1 MTCLHMYGHTAIRVW
16 QVVIQCQQLQGL
28 QHHHFSSDHNHH
40 HCCHL
45 SSNLFGS
52 FSSPVSNTHCHTSM
66 SAPSAI
72 LSCLPA
78 SPNNMIIILTLYGGR
93 GFVKAV
99 GLVGCHDLSHWE
111 AKKDTIWL
119 KQLVPTAIITWL
131 GMMPLEMDSPKPGL
145 FETLT
150 DLNLYWFV
158 ILMFWIKNSKHLVV
172 SHNHKISHNS
182 AIIAFHFTS
191 QPSLLL
197 LFVQAHHFIQY
208 ITTYNG
214 WLKSLVQLIVSSL
227 KLPYEKVALFLGTF
241 CVQKAYGLCVKNLYE
256 EGSDDDDWLRTSDL
270 IPWDEYMEI
279 WERIAKGAPS
289 EGQNKK
295 PFWKS
300 LKKKWMKHS
309 MKPMFWCWGC
319 WLCHLLMTRRRLWSA
334 RAMICKVLSNK
345 CFQIKEKGLLVT
357 LPLEKELLE
366 ITIYFFQ
373 E

>member
-158 ILMFWIKNSKHLVV
+158 ILMFWIKNSKTLGGE
-172 SHNHKISHNS
+172 SQSQNLTQQCNHCIS
-182 AIIAFHFTS
+182 FH
-191 QPSLLL
+191 
-197 LFVQAHHFIQY
+197 
-208 ITTYNG
+208 ITTITPSALCPSPSFYTVHYYLQ
-214 WLKSLVQLIVSSL
+214 WLVEISCAVDSVFTETAIWKGCPFSW
-227 KLPYEKVALFLGTF
+227 YFLCSKG
-241 CVQKAYGLCVKNLYE
+241 
-256 EGSDDDDWLRTSDL
+256 
-270 IPWDEYMEI
+270 I
-279 WERIAKGAPS
+279 W
-289 EGQNKK
+289 
-295 PFWKS
+295 F
-300 LKKKWMKHS
+300 M
-309 MKPMFWCWGC
+309 C
-319 WLCHLLMTRRRLWSA
+319 
-334 RAMICKVLSNK
+334 
-345 CFQIKEKGLLVT
+345 
-357 LPLEKELLE
+357 
-366 ITIYFFQ
+366 
-373 E
+373 